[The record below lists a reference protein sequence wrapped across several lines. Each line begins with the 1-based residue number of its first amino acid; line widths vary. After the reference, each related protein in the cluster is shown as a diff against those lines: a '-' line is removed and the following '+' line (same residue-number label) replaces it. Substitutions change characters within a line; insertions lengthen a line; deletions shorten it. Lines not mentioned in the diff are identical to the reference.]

1 MIHIIKSRWDQLTNT
16 NTAKVHTF
24 EPFYLEWFDMHSLL
38 SAIAGK
44 THSQSDHEEITQMI
58 METIHYEMMHEL
70 LLHIPEDHHEIVVE
84 RVHQSEPFEM
94 IINTIDVAD
103 ELLKKKLL
111 KKASE
116 VHTIIM
122 VKLEE

>member
-1 MIHIIKSRWDQLTNT
+1 
-16 NTAKVHTF
+16 
-24 EPFYLEWFDMHSLL
+24 MHSLS
-38 SAIAGK
+38 SAIAEK
-44 THSQSDHEEITQMI
+44 THSQSDHEEITQMM

-70 LLHIPEDHHEIVVE
+70 LLHIPEGHHEIVVE
-84 RVHQSEPFEM
+84 RVHKSEPFEM

-116 VHTIIM
+116 VYTIIM